1 LVVPYY
7 HSNLTK
13 FENGVPKKQVRDL
26 APIEQKWDFWTSS
39 TAFYPSTPKT
49 RGVVQ
54 VPVGESWVVERFG
67 KFSRVLSTGTHLI
80 LPFVDN
86 VRTVKLDAVVSMGVF
101 SPGVVTKN
109 GTVDA
114 YAVAY
119 FKVVNPTQVLLF

>member
-7 HSNLTK
+7 HSGLSK

-26 APIEQKWDFWTSS
+26 SPVEQKWDFWTSS
-39 TAFYPSTPKT
+39 TAFYPNTPKT
-49 RGVVQ
+49 RGLVA

-67 KFSRVLSTGTHLI
+67 KYSRTLNSGNHFL
-80 LPFVDN
+80 LPFVDS
-86 VRTVKLDAVVSMGVF
+86 VKVVKLDSVVSMGVF
-101 SPGVVTKN
+101 APGVATKN

-119 FKVVNPTQVLLF
+119 FKVVDPSQVILW